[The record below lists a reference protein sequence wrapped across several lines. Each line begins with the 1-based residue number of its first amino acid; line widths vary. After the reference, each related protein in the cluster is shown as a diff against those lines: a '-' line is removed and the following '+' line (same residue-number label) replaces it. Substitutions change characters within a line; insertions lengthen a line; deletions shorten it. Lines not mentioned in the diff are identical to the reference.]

1 MNDLALKKKNAL
13 GVQGKL
19 NWPRLYCSLISIKPE
34 CLLS

>member
-1 MNDLALKKKNAL
+1 MNNLALKKNAL

-19 NWPRLYCSLISIKPE
+19 NLPRLYFSLICIEPE

>member
-1 MNDLALKKKNAL
+1 MNNLALKKKAF

-19 NWPRLYCSLISIKPE
+19 NWPRLYCSLICIEPK